1 MKHIEYKEIDECVY
15 HDTMDNGL
23 EVYLIQKA
31 GYNKKFVTYT
41 TKYGSMDNRFEVDG
55 EEYSVPDGIAHFLEH
70 KMFEK
75 EDGDVFDSFA
85 KGGANANAFT
95 SYDRT
100 SYLFSTTDDFYKN
113 LTLLMDMVEKPYF
126 TEETVEREIGI
137 INEEIKMYQ
146 DNPGYRLY
154 FDTISQMYSALPVK
168 IDIAGTEASISE
180 ITKDH
185 LYLCHDVF
193 YHPSNMVMIM
203 AGDFDVEET
212 FAFIREHQE
221 KRGEIK
227 PLEVNRLLPEEERD
241 VAKSRHDLYMD
252 VEETKVMLGFKNEKI
267 ESASERLT
275 RDIAMMFGLDMIFG
289 EQSEYYYQLL
299 EDGIIDDSF
308 NFAHNEEKDFAHVLM
323 TTQTDDPERFT
334 ASILGIIEDIKDQD
348 FFTEEKLTNQKRE
361 VLGDYLS
368 SLNSPE
374 YIANQYTKYLLDGY
388 DLYKLPDLIEEIT
401 VEDIKKYIFVS
412 LDRDYLVECVLRPE
426 SQKEAVHG

>member
-1 MKHIEYKEIDECVY
+1 MKHIEYREIDENVY
-15 HDTMDNGL
+15 QDTLENGL
-23 EVYLIQKA
+23 EVFLIQKS

-41 TKYGSMDNRFEVDG
+41 AKYGSMDNRFEVND

-75 EDGDVFDSFA
+75 EEGDVFDSFA

-113 LTLLMDMVEKPYF
+113 LTLLMDMVEQPYF
-126 TEETVEREIGI
+126 TEDTVEREIGI

-154 FDTISQMYSALPVK
+154 FDTISQMYNELPVK
-168 IDIAGTEASISE
+168 IDIAGTESSISE

-203 AGDFDVEET
+203 VGDFDIDET
-212 FAFIREHQE
+212 FGFIREHQDS
-221 KRGEIK
+221 RGSIK
-227 PLEVNRLLPEEERD
+227 PLDVRRILPEETREVVKR
-241 VAKSRHDLYMD
+241 KKDLYMD
-252 VEETKVMLGFKNEKI
+252 VKETKVMLGFKNEKI
-267 ESASERLT
+267 DSASERLT
-275 RDIAMMFGLDMIFG
+275 RDIAMMFGLDMMFG
-289 EQSEYYYQLL
+289 EQSDHYYRLL
-299 EDGIIDDSF
+299 EEGIIDDSF
-308 NFAHNEEKDFAHVLM
+308 NFVHNEEKDFAHVLM
-323 TTQTDDPERFT
+323 TTQTDDPKRFT
-334 ASILGIIEDIKDQD
+334 ASILEIIEEIKTQD
-348 FFTEEKLTNQKRE
+348 FFTDEKLVNQKRE

-374 YIANQYTKYLLDGY
+374 YIANQYTKYHLDGY

-401 VEDIKKYIFVS
+401 VDDIKKYIFDS
-412 LDRDYLVECVLRPE
+412 LDADYLVECVLRPE
-426 SQKEAVHG
+426 SEKEAVHG

>member
-1 MKHIEYKEIDECVY
+1 MKHIEYKEIDEFVY

-154 FDTISQMYSALPVK
+154 FDTISQMYSDLPVK

-203 AGDFDVEET
+203 AGDFDVDET

-221 KRGEIK
+221 KRGAIK
-227 PLEVNRLLPEEERD
+227 PIEVNRLLPEETRD

-334 ASILGIIEDIKDQD
+334 ASILDIIEDIKDQD
-348 FFTEEKLTNQKRE
+348 FFTEEKLSNQKRE

-401 VEDIKKYIFVS
+401 VEDIKKYIFDS

-426 SQKEAVHG
+426 SQREAVHG